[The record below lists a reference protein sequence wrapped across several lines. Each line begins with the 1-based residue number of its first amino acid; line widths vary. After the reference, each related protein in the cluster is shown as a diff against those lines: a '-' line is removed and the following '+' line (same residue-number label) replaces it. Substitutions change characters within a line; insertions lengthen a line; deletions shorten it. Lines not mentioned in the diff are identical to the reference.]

1 MGRLYVYTYMSKDYE
16 KLFSRLRVAEPSVNL
31 LGKITDRVRRR
42 ETFLIYQKTA
52 FYSLG
57 VAFSLTALV
66 FSLRSA
72 QAGFA
77 ESGFFQFF
85 SLVFTDFKIVAAS
98 WQSFALSLL
107 ETIPASGLIFTL
119 SSLFVFMS
127 LLKQLI
133 KNASFIFIPTPK
145 MLRT

>member
-57 VAFSLTALV
+57 ATFFLVALV

-98 WQSFALSLL
+98 WQGFALSLL
-107 ETIPASGLIFTL
+107 ESIPVNGLIFAL
-119 SSLFVFMS
+119 SSFFIFIN

-133 KNASFIFIPTPK
+133 KNASFIFTSTPK